1 MLDGKLYAAGGER
14 EADEAPDN
22 SVERY
27 DLETKAWEAVAPM
40 ATARISHAMTVLD
53 SRMYTVGGH
62 TNDYEGLLSYLTSVE
77 RYDPATNA
85 WEAVAQMA
93 TARCNFAVAVLDDK
107 LYAEGGYNLDDGN
120 LSSVERYDPALDVW
134 EAVAPMAVRRIAF
147 GVAVLGGKL
156 YAVGGQFVASVERYD
171 PATNA
176 WETMAPMPTAR
187 RSFGVAVLDGKL
199 YVVGGEMPWDA
210 RLLKVVERFDPATN
224 TWEELAPMATL
235 RTNPGVAVL

>member
-1 MLDGKLYAAGGER
+1 MAPITTARKNHAMAMLDGKLYAAGGER

-85 WEAVAQMA
+85 WEAVAPMA
-93 TARCNFAVAVLDDK
+93 TARCTFAVAVLDGK
-107 LYAEGGYNLDDGN
+107 LYAVGGYNLDDGN

-156 YAVGGQFVASVERYD
+156 YAVGGQFVA
-171 PATNA
+171 
-176 WETMAPMPTAR
+176 
-187 RSFGVAVLDGKL
+187 
-199 YVVGGEMPWDA
+199 GGEVRPRDKRVGDDGTDA
-210 RLLKVVERFDPATN
+210 NGSALVRRGGAGRQAVCCRRRDAIGRPPAQGGR
-224 TWEELAPMATL
+224 AI
-235 RTNPGVAVL
+235 